1 MGFEMNDLNYHY
13 VSPKR
18 SCRCPCPENL
28 QQTQLGMDWGLN
40 IHMPT
45 TDPYVKQK
53 RTIHQKKKK
62 KCKNR
67 TTIGEMITCHERL
80 QDIS

>member
-1 MGFEMNDLNYHY
+1 MGFEMNGLNYHY
-13 VSPKR
+13 VSLKR
-18 SCRCPCPENL
+18 SCRRPCLENL
-28 QQTQLGMDWGLN
+28 QQTQLELGMDWGHN

-53 RTIHQKKKK
+53 RTIHPKKQKIAK
-62 KCKNR
+62 
-67 TTIGEMITCHERL
+67 IGEMIACERL